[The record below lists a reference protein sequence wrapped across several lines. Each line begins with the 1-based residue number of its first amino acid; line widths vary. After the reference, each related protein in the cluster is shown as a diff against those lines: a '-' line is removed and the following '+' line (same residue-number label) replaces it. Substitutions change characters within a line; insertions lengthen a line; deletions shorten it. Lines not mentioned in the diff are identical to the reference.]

1 MSENKTKEQR
11 KLSIRKGVFIPSFL
25 FMATAIIV
33 GIVKNDW
40 LKTAC
45 KAVFRFSLMN
55 FGWLYQMVAM
65 TCLVC
70 VAVVTFS
77 RLGNIRIGGP
87 NAQPKY
93 PFATWFA
100 MALTGGI
107 SVGIVNWGINEP
119 MVYYGNVYGELD
131 TLGIQAQTAEAA
143 RFALGRCFY
152 NWSFIPYAFYG
163 ITGLLMAYLYFNK
176 KEKFSVTGTL
186 KPLLGDKAEKPA
198 VANLVDTLCT
208 IGIVLGMACGLGT
221 GLSFVISG
229 LKVAY
234 NVDTGT
240 VTWIILGGITT
251 ALFTGAAYLGIDKG
265 IKKLASFNSKIF
277 YALLIILFLIGPSV
291 EICKALPIGL
301 GEWLTN
307 FWVWGLD
314 PVDVGGEALTAWW
327 TLFDWTVWIA
337 YAPVMGLFLA
347 KISYGRT
354 IREFMI
360 INWILPSVFCL
371 VWFSV
376 WGGTALNWQATG
388 VVDLVAILKENGSTA
403 AVWGFL
409 QNLPLHVG
417 VVLIPV
423 VMVTLLLSFCTAAD
437 SITHTLASLCV
448 STDRTSEEAPNSLK
462 LIWGII
468 IGAVSIIM
476 GAFAGGVR
484 GVDGA
489 RQLSSVGAF
498 IVLSVFILQLGSF
511 IKTFFFSH
519 VLKEETT
526 GRAEGA
532 ETTENMEKASAK

>member
-1 MSENKTKEQR
+1 MSENKIETSK
-11 KLSIRKGVFIPSFL
+11 KITIRKGVFIPSFL

-33 GIVKNDW
+33 GILRNDW

-45 KAVFRFSLMN
+45 KAVFRLSMLN
-55 FGWLYQMVAM
+55 FGWLYQFVAM
-65 TCLVC
+65 ASLIC

-77 RLGNIRIGGP
+77 RVGNVRIGGP
-87 NAQPKY
+87 TAKPE
-93 PFATWFA
+93 FSFGTWFA

-119 MVYYGNVYGELD
+119 MVYFGNVYGELD
-131 TLGIQAQTAEAA
+131 TLGIEAQTVEAA
-143 RFALGRCFY
+143 RFAIGRCFY
-152 NWSFIPYAFYG
+152 NWTFVPYAFYG
-163 ITGLLMAYLYFNK
+163 ITGLLIAYLYFNK
-176 KEKFSVTGTL
+176 KEQFSVVATL
-186 KPLLGDKAEKPA
+186 KPLLGKKVERPG
-198 VANLVDTLCT
+198 VASLVDTLCT

-229 LKVAY
+229 FKVAY
-234 NVDTGT
+234 GWETGT
-240 VTWIILGGITT
+240 VTWIVLGAITT
-251 ALFTGAAYLGIDKG
+251 AVFTGAAYLGVDKG

-277 YALLIILFLIGPSV
+277 YGLLIILFLTGPIV
-291 EICKALPIGL
+291 EICKTLPIGL

-307 FWVWGLD
+307 FWVWGFD

-360 INWILPSVFCL
+360 INWILPSVFGL

-376 WGGTALNWQATG
+376 WGGTALNWQMNG
-388 VVDLVAILKENGSTA
+388 VVDLVTILKENGSTA
-403 AVWGFL
+403 GVWGFL
-409 QNLPLHVG
+409 QNLPFGIG
-417 VVLIPV
+417 VVIIPV

-448 STDRTSEEAPNSLK
+448 STDRTTEEAPNSLK
-462 LIWGII
+462 LIWGVI
-468 IGAVSIIM
+468 IGSVSVIM

-498 IVLSVFILQLGSF
+498 VVLGVFILQLGSF
-511 IKTFFFSH
+511 MKTFFGGKI
-519 VLKEETT
+519 LKD
-526 GRAEGA
+526 
-532 ETTENMEKASAK
+532 EKIE

>member
-1 MSENKTKEQR
+1 MAEKENVKLG

-33 GIVKNDW
+33 GILKNDW

-45 KAVFRFSLMN
+45 KTIFRFSLLN
-55 FGWLYQMVAM
+55 FGWLYQLVAM
-65 TCLVC
+65 TCLFC
-70 VAVVTFS
+70 VAIVTFS
-77 RLGNIRIGGP
+77 RLENIRIGG
-87 NAQPKY
+87 ADAKPKY
-93 PFATWFA
+93 SFKAWFA

-119 MVYYGNVYGELD
+119 MVYFGNVYGELD
-131 TLGIQAQTAEAA
+131 ALGIQAQSAEAA
-143 RFALGRCFY
+143 RFAIGRCFY
-152 NWSFIPYAFYG
+152 NWTFIPYAFYG
-163 ITGLLMAYLYFNK
+163 ITGLLIAYLYFNRK
-176 KEKFSVTGTL
+176 GKFSVVATL
-186 KPLLGDKAEKPA
+186 KPVLGKATDKPA
-198 VANLVDTLCT
+198 VASVVDTLCT

-234 NVDTGT
+234 GMDTG
-240 VTWIILGGITT
+240 VMTWIVLGTITT
-251 ALFTGAAYLGIDKG
+251 VLFTSAAYLGIDKG
-265 IKKLASFNSKIF
+265 VKKLASFNSKIF
-277 YALLIILFLIGPSV
+277 YALLIILFFTGPIV
-291 EICKALPIGL
+291 DICKTLPIGL
-301 GEWLTN
+301 GEWMSN

-360 INWILPSVFCL
+360 INWILPSVFGL

-376 WGGTALNWQATG
+376 WGGTALNWQMNG
-388 VVDLVAILKENGSTA
+388 VVDLVSILKDNGSTA
-403 AVWGFL
+403 GVWGFL
-409 QNLPLHVG
+409 QNLPLG
-417 VVLIPV
+417 IGTVLIPV
-423 VMVTLLLSFCTAAD
+423 VMITLLLSFCTAAD

-448 STDRTSEEAPNSLK
+448 STDRTTDEAPNSLK
-462 LIWGII
+462 LAWGVI
-468 IGAVSIIM
+468 IGAVSVIM

-498 IVLSVFILQLGSF
+498 IVLGIFILQLASF

-519 VLKEETT
+519 ILKD
-526 GRAEGA
+526 
-532 ETTENMEKASAK
+532 EKIE